1 MKFFYIILFGALL
14 FVSGCMMGPN
24 YQRPTLDNPAA
35 FRYDSLRSDTV
46 INLAWWDLF
55 QDTVLQQLI
64 NEALENNLNLK
75 TAAARVE
82 EAQAVL
88 GFTKADIYP
97 FLDYTGNATRSNL
110 LPGTGVRG
118 DAQNNFFAA
127 LTLSWE
133 IDFWGKYRRANEAA
147 RGELLATEYGRRS
160 VAISL
165 ISNVASAYF
174 ILLDFSKRLEISQR
188 TVVSRQE
195 SVRIIRER
203 FDKGY
208 SPEIDLNQAQ
218 IQEAIAA
225 SAVPIFQSQVAKTEH
240 ALSILLGRNPGPI
253 LRGTDLSEQV
263 VPPDIP
269 AGIPSDI
276 LQRRPDILELEAML
290 AAQTSRIGVA
300 QALRWPSISLTGA
313 LGLSSGDLSS
323 FISSDAVAWS
333 ISAGIM
339 GPLFNF
345 GKNKRR
351 VEIERKRT
359 EQMLYQYEQSI
370 LASFAEVENALVD
383 VHTIKNEKEA
393 RVRQMEAAINA
404 SRLSKER
411 YNGGVTSYLEV
422 LDSERSMFDAELGAS
437 DVYQRQ
443 LNAYVNLYKALGGG
457 WISRE
462 EMQNANQTDD

>member
-1 MKFFYIILFGALL
+1 MRPLYLFLFGTLL

-24 YQRPTLDNPAA
+24 YQRPTLDNPVA
-35 FRYDSLRSDTV
+35 FRYDSLRRDTV

-55 QDTVLQQLI
+55 QDTVLHNLI

-82 EAQAVL
+82 EARAIL
-88 GFTKADIYP
+88 GYTKADIYP
-97 FLDYTGNATRSNL
+97 FLDYTGNATRTNL
-110 LPGTGVRG
+110 FPGTNVKG
-118 DAQNNFFAA
+118 DATNNFFGA
-127 LTLSWE
+127 LALSWE

-174 ILLDFSKRLEISQR
+174 LLLDFSKRLEISQR
-188 TVVSRQE
+188 TVESRKE
-195 SVRIIRER
+195 SVRIIQER
-203 FDKGY
+203 FEKGY

-225 SAVPIFQSQVAKTEH
+225 SAVPVFQSQLARTEH

-263 VPPDIP
+263 IPPDIP
-269 AGIPSDI
+269 AGLPSDL
-276 LQRRPDILELEAML
+276 LQRRPDILESEAML
-290 AAQTSRIGVA
+290 AAQTARIGVA

-313 LGLSSGDLSS
+313 LGLSSSDLGS
-323 FISSDAVAWS
+323 FISSESVAWG
-333 ISAGIM
+333 ISAGIV
-339 GPLFNF
+339 GPLFYF

-359 EQMLYQYEQSI
+359 EQLLYQYQQNVI
-370 LASFAEVENALVD
+370 TSFAEVENALVD
-383 VHTIKNEKEA
+383 IHAIKNEKEA
-393 RVRQMEAAINA
+393 RIRQTVAAINA
-404 SRLSKER
+404 ARLSNER

-422 LDSERSMFDAELGAS
+422 LDSERSMFEAELGAS

-443 LNAYVNLYKALGGG
+443 LNAYVNFYKVLGGG